1 VVEASGF
8 VGRKKVDDVFV
19 QLEGEGA
26 GVAAGDLGY
35 VEAGLVEGGD
45 VAWL

>member
-1 VVEASGF
+1 VEEASGF
-8 VGRKKVDDVFV
+8 VGREQVDDVFV

-26 GVAAGDLGY
+26 RVAAGDLGDLK
-35 VEAGLVEGGD
+35 AGLVEGGD